1 MLCFNGTYPRQ
12 SIIIIRKG
20 GIITNF
26 NCLREKYPNFSYDG
40 YKIKNNGDSTTVI
53 FDFSLDGECEFH
65 PTWNLPF
72 AVDEKDV
79 YVREI
84 IFSLGMTE
92 AVSYWKAAC
101 PKTFTVKAG
110 FLDEN
115 RVAFW
120 KKLYFNGLGEFFY
133 LNKIDTDIDDF
144 MNIVCEYDG
153 AIPQFYKPKALNGCL
168 IPIGGG
174 KDSVVTSELLRDYPE
189 KAAYM
194 INPKRCI
201 LDTASIAGFGDNTVK
216 FSRTLDK
223 NLLRLN
229 SEGFLNG
236 HTPFS
241 AIVAFSALLA
251 AYATGKKYI
260 VLSNESSA
268 NEATV
273 GDNINHQY
281 SKSLKFERDFREYV
295 SQFIP
300 CRIEYFSM
308 LRPFAEIRIA
318 RYFSKFPQY
327 FDAFLSCNLGSKTDC
342 WCGKCPKCLFIFL
355 MLMPFIPQKRLTKI
369 FGSDLSDREDMLTD
383 FYKLLGVTPEKP
395 FECVG
400 SRDEVILACKLACEN
415 HSGELP
421 LLLHEFIKLNLNA
434 DESILS
440 AFDKE
445 NFIPQEFLPYLTP
458 M

>member
-1 MLCFNGTYPRQ
+1 M
-12 SIIIIRKG
+12 
-20 GIITNF
+20 
-26 NCLREKYPNFSYDG
+26 
-40 YKIKNNGDSTTVI
+40 
-53 FDFSLDGECEFH
+53 
-65 PTWNLPF
+65 PF
-72 AVDEKDV
+72 TVDENDEFI
-79 YVREI
+79 REI

-110 FLDEN
+110 YIDKG
-115 RVAFW
+115 RAAFW

-133 LNKIDTDIDDF
+133 LNKINTDIDSF
-144 MNIVCEYDG
+144 MDILCEYKD
-153 AIPQFYKPKALNGCL
+153 KPKFGNAKVLSGCL

-201 LDTASIAGFGDNTVK
+201 LDTASIAGYGDNTVK
-216 FSRTLDK
+216 LNRTIDK
-223 NLLRLN
+223 NLLNLN
-229 SEGFLNG
+229 AEGFLNG

-241 AIVAFSALLA
+241 AIVAFSSLLA
-251 AYATGKKYI
+251 AYVTGKKYI

-273 GDNINHQY
+273 GNNINHQY
-281 SKSLKFERDFREYV
+281 SKSLEFESDFRDYI
-295 SQFIP
+295 SRFIP
-300 CRIEYFSM
+300 CGVEYFSL

-318 RYFSKFPQY
+318 RYFSKLPQY

-355 MLMPFIPQKRLTKI
+355 MLMPFIPRDRLTAI
-369 FGSDLSDREDMLTD
+369 FGSDLSEREDMLVD

-400 SRDEVILACKLACEN
+400 SRNEVILACKLACDKN
-415 HSGELP
+415 NLS
-421 LLLHEFIKLNLNA
+421 LLLSEFKKLNLTA
-434 DESILS
+434 DENILS
-440 AFDKE
+440 AFDGN
-445 NFIPQEFLPYLTP
+445 NFIPDEFLPYLSP